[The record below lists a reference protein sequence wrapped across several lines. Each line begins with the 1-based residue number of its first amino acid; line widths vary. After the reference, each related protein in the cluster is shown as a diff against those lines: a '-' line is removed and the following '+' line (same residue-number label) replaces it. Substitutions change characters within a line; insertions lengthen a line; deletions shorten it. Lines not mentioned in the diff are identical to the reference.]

1 MTLSNGCKKNINKVM
16 RMKKENEEELNMI
29 NVSNL
34 LTKLINDKKVRF
46 KFYNNSFL
54 TLDLL
59 QICYNKNKEILELEF
74 RNVMGEYLK
83 ELKEINNERKI

>member
-1 MTLSNGCKKNINKVM
+1 MK
-16 RMKKENEEELNMI
+16 MKKENEEELNMR

-54 TLDLL
+54 ELDLL

-74 RNVMGEYLK
+74 RDVMGEYLK
-83 ELKEINNERKI
+83 ELKEIADKK

>member
-1 MTLSNGCKKNINKVM
+1 MK
-16 RMKKENEEELNMI
+16 MKKENKEELNMR

-34 LTKLINDKKVRF
+34 LTKMINDKKVRF

-54 TLDLL
+54 ELDLL

-74 RNVMGEYLK
+74 RDVMGEYLK
-83 ELKEINNERKI
+83 ELKEIADKK

>member
-1 MTLSNGCKKNINKVM
+1 
-16 RMKKENEEELNMI
+16 MKKENKEELNMR

-54 TLDLL
+54 ELDLL

-74 RNVMGEYLK
+74 RDVMGEYLK
-83 ELKEINNERKI
+83 ELKEIADKK

>member
-1 MTLSNGCKKNINKVM
+1 
-16 RMKKENEEELNMI
+16 MKKENEEELNMR

-54 TLDLL
+54 ELDLL

-74 RNVMGEYLK
+74 KLQF
-83 ELKEINNERKI
+83 

>member
-1 MTLSNGCKKNINKVM
+1 
-16 RMKKENEEELNMI
+16 MKKENKEELNMR

-34 LTKLINDKKVRF
+34 LTKMINDKKVRF

-54 TLDLL
+54 ELDLL

-74 RNVMGEYLK
+74 RDVMGEYLK
-83 ELKEINNERKI
+83 ELKEIADKK